1 MDAKVVKFENF
12 TGHDLYDL
20 DEGVAYPSQDQVARC
35 SYTKVVKAVS
45 EQGSEVCEFVYTNI
59 VGLPEPKDN
68 VICIVSSPVLNAVM
82 QECGNDGVKYPK
94 CCSPHHIQR
103 NSKGVII
110 GCKGFR
116 FNG

>member
-1 MDAKVVKFENF
+1 MSLPTVEFLNL

-20 DEGVAYPSQDQVARC
+20 NEGVQYPAADRAARC
-35 SYTKVVKAVS
+35 SYTKVPKARS
-45 EQGSEVCEFVYTNI
+45 KEGSEICEFVYTNI
-59 VGLPEPKDN
+59 VGLPEPQEGL
-68 VICIVSSPVLNAVM
+68 VCIVSSPVLNAVL

-94 CCSPHHIQR
+94 CCSPHNTQR
-103 NSKGVII
+103 NSKGEPI